1 MIAMHRLLLIFFL
14 FKGLIVLYS
23 WGLNY
28 TKMLMYCQVG
38 INKSKNT
45 ILSLDVNVYL
55 DQVYMFSL
63 YSYNASSCIRS
74 I

>member
-1 MIAMHRLLLIFFL
+1 
-14 FKGLIVLYS
+14 
-23 WGLNY
+23 
-28 TKMLMYCQVG
+28 MLMYCQVG